1 MDIYLNKDVI
11 ENLNL
16 NNYDIATYVALRSIY
31 NSCKE
36 EFYISSKMLAYEL
49 FGYDIPRICN
59 NVLLVII

>member
-1 MDIYLNKDVI
+1 MDIFLNKKII
-11 ENLNL
+11 ENLDL

-31 NSCKE
+31 NSCRE

-49 FGYDIPRICN
+49 FGCDIPRSCN